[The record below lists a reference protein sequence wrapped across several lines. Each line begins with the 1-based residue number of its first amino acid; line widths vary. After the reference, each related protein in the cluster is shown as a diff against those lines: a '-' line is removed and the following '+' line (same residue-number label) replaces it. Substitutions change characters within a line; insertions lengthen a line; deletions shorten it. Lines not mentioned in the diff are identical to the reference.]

1 MAKWQR
7 SFFQPVPPL
16 GEDGRRV
23 TGSKEHIALSRMAAG
38 EGMVLLKNEKN
49 TLPIRKGTKVAL
61 FGKGTVDY
69 VKGGGGSGDVTV
81 EYIRNLYEGMKIKED
96 EGKVEVFDKLAKY
109 YEKDIQKQYADGAV
123 PGMTVEPELPD
134 ELLNEAREYTDTAV
148 ITICRFSGEGWDR
161 KCEAAQDGYVL
172 DGEEKRNSELSAKI
186 FENGDF
192 CLTNA
197 ENIMVEK
204 VKKAFTHVIVVM
216 NVGGIVDTKWFRDC
230 DEIQSVLMA
239 WQGGMEGGLATADI
253 LCGDVNPSGKLSD
266 TYAKD
271 LEDYPSTANF
281 HESAFYVDYTEDI
294 YVGYRYFE
302 TIPGAAERVNYP
314 FGFGLSYTDFDWKV
328 TGASEENGVITV
340 LTEVT
345 NTGKTAGKEVV
356 QLYYGAPQGKLGKP
370 AKVLGAFKKT
380 SILQPGERQ
389 ILTLKIPVNQ
399 MASYDDLGKVCR
411 SAYVLE
417 AGEYAIYIGTNVRD
431 AAKIDFTYVVK
442 EDTVTEQLSRKA
454 APYHLQKRML
464 ADGSYEELPQREY
477 VEEEGLPRQDKYA
490 IGLPCPDTRG
500 QKGIDFLDS
509 KGVQFSDVADGK
521 MTLDEFM
528 DILTLDDCINLLG
541 GQPNTGCANTF
552 GMGNLPEYGV
562 PNVMTADGPAG
573 LRILP
578 KCGVNTTAWPCAT
591 LLASTWDEE
600 LVEKVGKA
608 GAEEVKENN
617 ISIWLTPACNIHRS
631 PLCGRNFEYY
641 SEDPYLAGKTGAAMV
656 RGIQSQHIG
665 ASVKHFAANNKETN
679 RKDSD
684 SRVSER
690 ALREIYLKQ
699 FEIIVKEAHPYT
711 IMSSYNLIN
720 GIHASENKE
729 LLTGI
734 LRDEWGFDGLVTTD
748 WWTFGEHYRETKAG
762 NDIKMAAGYPERIK
776 EAYEKGF
783 ITEEEICRSAR
794 RILNMILKID

>member
-7 SFFQPVPPL
+7 SFFQPVLPL

-49 TLPIRKGTKVAL
+49 TLPIRRGTKVAL

-197 ENIMVEK
+197 ENAMVEK
-204 VKKAFTHVIVVM
+204 VKKAFPHVIVVM

-230 DEIQSVLMA
+230 DETQSVLMA

-345 NTGKTAGKEVV
+345 NTGKTAGKEVI

-399 MASYDDLGKVCR
+399 MASYDD
-411 SAYVLE
+411 LE

-500 QKGIDFLDS
+500 QKGIDFLDFLDS
-509 KGVQFSDVADGK
+509 KGVRFSDVADGK

-729 LLTGI
+729 LLTDI
-734 LRDEWGFDGLVTTD
+734 LRDEWGFDGMVTTD

-783 ITEEEICRSAR
+783 ITEGEIRLSAR

>member
-7 SFFQPVPPL
+7 SFFQPVLPL

-23 TGSKEHIALSRMAAG
+23 TGSKEHIVLSRMAAG

-109 YEKDIQKQYADGAV
+109 YEEDIQKQYADGAV

-134 ELLNEAREYTDTAV
+134 ELLNEAREYTDTAI

-197 ENIMVEK
+197 ENVMVEK
-204 VKKAFTHVIVVM
+204 VKKAFPHVIVVM

-239 WQGGMEGGLATADI
+239 WQGGIEGGLATADI

-340 LTEVT
+340 LAEVT
-345 NTGKTAGKEVV
+345 NTGKTAGKEVI

-370 AKVLGAFKKT
+370 AKVL
-380 SILQPGERQ
+380 
-389 ILTLKIPVNQ
+389 
-399 MASYDDLGKVCR
+399 
-411 SAYVLE
+411 
-417 AGEYAIYIGTNVRD
+417 
-431 AAKIDFTYVVK
+431 
-442 EDTVTEQLSRKA
+442 
-454 APYHLQKRML
+454 
-464 ADGSYEELPQREY
+464 
-477 VEEEGLPRQDKYA
+477 
-490 IGLPCPDTRG
+490 
-500 QKGIDFLDS
+500 
-509 KGVQFSDVADGK
+509 
-521 MTLDEFM
+521 
-528 DILTLDDCINLLG
+528 
-541 GQPNTGCANTF
+541 
-552 GMGNLPEYGV
+552 
-562 PNVMTADGPAG
+562 
-573 LRILP
+573 
-578 KCGVNTTAWPCAT
+578 
-591 LLASTWDEE
+591 
-600 LVEKVGKA
+600 
-608 GAEEVKENN
+608 
-617 ISIWLTPACNIHRS
+617 
-631 PLCGRNFEYY
+631 
-641 SEDPYLAGKTGAAMV
+641 
-656 RGIQSQHIG
+656 
-665 ASVKHFAANNKETN
+665 
-679 RKDSD
+679 
-684 SRVSER
+684 
-690 ALREIYLKQ
+690 
-699 FEIIVKEAHPYT
+699 
-711 IMSSYNLIN
+711 
-720 GIHASENKE
+720 
-729 LLTGI
+729 
-734 LRDEWGFDGLVTTD
+734 
-748 WWTFGEHYRETKAG
+748 
-762 NDIKMAAGYPERIK
+762 
-776 EAYEKGF
+776 
-783 ITEEEICRSAR
+783 
-794 RILNMILKID
+794 